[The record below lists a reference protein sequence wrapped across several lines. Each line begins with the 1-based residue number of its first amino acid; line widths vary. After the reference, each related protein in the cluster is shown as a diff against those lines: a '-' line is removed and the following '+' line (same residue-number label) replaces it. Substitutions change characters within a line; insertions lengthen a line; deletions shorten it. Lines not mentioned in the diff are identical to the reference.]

1 MPDTPAAPVIV
12 ADEPG
17 TFPYGVL
24 AERHPAILRQVAED
38 TPYGPEQRRAL
49 DALLANCTEG
59 PVTPLPAGAH
69 DRDRWAAW
77 GMDDHAGRSWH
88 DVP

>member
-38 TPYGPEQRRAL
+38 TPTARSSAARS
-49 DALLANCTEG
+49 
-59 PVTPLPAGAH
+59 TPC
-69 DRDRWAAW
+69 W
-77 GMDDHAGRSWH
+77 
-88 DVP
+88 